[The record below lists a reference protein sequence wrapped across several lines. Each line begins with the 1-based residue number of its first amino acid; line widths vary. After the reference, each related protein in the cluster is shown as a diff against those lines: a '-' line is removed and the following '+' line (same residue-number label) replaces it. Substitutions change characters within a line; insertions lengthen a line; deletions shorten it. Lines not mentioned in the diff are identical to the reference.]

1 MAQEQLRVEAAAGV
15 RDGQRVLRC
24 KGPLTLGTLF
34 AFQGAVRSETAGT
47 VIVDLSEV
55 PYIDSA
61 GLGSL
66 IAAHVSYQKVGRQLA
81 LAGVNE
87 RARALLKMTNVEQ
100 LFRIFPSLGEAEQTL
115 A

>member
-1 MAQEQLRVEAAAGV
+1 MAQEQLHVEAVAGAC
-15 RDGQRVLRC
+15 DGQRVLRC
-24 KGPLTLGTLF
+24 KGPLTMGTLF
-34 AFQGAVRSETAGT
+34 AFQSALRSETAGT

-66 IAAHVSYQKVGRQLA
+66 VMAQVSYQRGGRQLA

-87 RARALLKMTNVEQ
+87 RVRTLLKMTKVEQ
-100 LFRIFPSLGEAEQTL
+100 LFGILP
-115 A
+115 

>member
-1 MAQEQLRVEAAAGV
+1 MEAAPGA
-15 RDGQRVLRC
+15 RDGQSVLRC
-24 KGPLTLGTLF
+24 KGPLTLETLF
-34 AFQGAVRSETAGT
+34 GLQAALRSETSGT
-47 VIVDLSEV
+47 VIVELSEV

-66 IAAHVSYQKVGRQLA
+66 VAAHVSYHKAGRRLA

-87 RARALLKMTNVEQ
+87 RARTLLKMTNVEQ

>member
-1 MAQEQLRVEAAAGV
+1 MGKEQLQVEKRAGAHEGV
-15 RDGQRVLRC
+15 RVLHC

-34 AFQGAVRSETAGT
+34 ALQGAVRAETAAT
-47 VIVDLSEV
+47 VILDLSEV

-66 IAAHVSYQKVGRQLA
+66 VMAHVSYHKAGRQLV
-81 LAGVNE
+81 LAGANE
-87 RARALLKMTNVEQ
+87 RARVLLKMTNVEQ
-100 LFRIFPSLGEAEQTL
+100 IFRIFPSLDEAERAL

>member
-1 MAQEQLRVEAAAGV
+1 MAQEQLCVEAAAGA

-34 AFQGAVRSETAGT
+34 AFQGAVRSETAST

-66 IAAHVSYQKVGRQLA
+66 VMAHVSYHKVGRQLA

-87 RARALLKMTNVEQ
+87 RAKALLKMTNVEQ
-100 LFRIFPSLGEAEQTL
+100 LFRIFPSLGEAERGL

>member
-1 MAQEQLRVEAAAGV
+1 MAQEQLHVEAVAGAC
-15 RDGQRVLRC
+15 DGQRVLRC
-24 KGPLTLGTLF
+24 KGPLTMGTLF
-34 AFQGAVRSETAGT
+34 AFQSALRSETAVT

-66 IAAHVSYQKVGRQLA
+66 VMAQVSYQRGGRQLA

-87 RARALLKMTNVEQ
+87 RVRTLLKMTKVEQ
-100 LFRIFPSLGEAEQTL
+100 LFGILP
-115 A
+115 